1 MRAREQARID
11 HAAQV
16 EAVRRANAEIA
27 PRVMQAKLAE
37 EELRRVRVR
46 RGGEG
51 DRGEWVQGQ
60 VKMAEDELRRIRV
73 GDKRVVK
80 GDE

>member
-46 RGGEG
+46 R
-51 DRGEWVQGQ
+51 
-60 VKMAEDELRRIRV
+60 A
-73 GDKRVVK
+73 
-80 GDE
+80 